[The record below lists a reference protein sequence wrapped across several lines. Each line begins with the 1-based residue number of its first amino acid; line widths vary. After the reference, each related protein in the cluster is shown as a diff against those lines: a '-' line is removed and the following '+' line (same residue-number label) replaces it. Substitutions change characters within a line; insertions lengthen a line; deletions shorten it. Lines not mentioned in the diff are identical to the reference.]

1 MCYETGPMTNVN
13 WSKRH
18 ILTVSELTQN
28 IKELLEDEYPFIWLS
43 GEISNLRTAASGHLY
58 FTLKDSEAQISG
70 VMFRGQNRHLGFQL
84 ENGITVIAMGR
95 LNVYEARGVYQVIV
109 EYVEPGG
116 LGALQLA
123 FEQLKEKLALE
134 GLFDDKYK
142 RPIPFLPKK
151 IAVITSPRGAAMH
164 DVLNVVERRFSNMN
178 ISIVPVKVQGKEA
191 AEEIA
196 DALLFVNKHDLADVI
211 ILTRGGGSLEDLQAY
226 NSEIVARAIFSSH
239 ISVVSA
245 VGHEIDFTISDFT
258 ADLRAPTPSA
268 AAELVVPEKEV
279 LSRNIEGFKES
290 LKRTIIQRIKRLNER
305 VSQVSDRLVH
315 PRRQITECRLR
326 LDDIAARMQG
336 KYLRWLER
344 NKDSLDVLLHRLAR
358 CSPQNAVRE
367 LNIML
372 AGYRQNLL
380 SATHFLLD
388 SKINKFEIAV
398 GRLNALNP
406 LAILSRGYSIT
417 RRLTDGILVKDI
429 KQVDVGHRVAVT
441 LSKGQMVCCVERKQ
455 YDG

>member
-1 MCYETGPMTNVN
+1 MPNNDQT
-13 WSKRH
+13 KKH
-18 ILTVSELTQN
+18 ILTVSELTLN
-28 IKELLEDEYPFIWLS
+28 IKELLEDAYPFIWLS
-43 GEISNLRTAASGHLY
+43 GEISNLRSAVSGHFY

-70 VMFRGQNRHLGFQL
+70 VMFRGQNRNLGFQL
-84 ENGITVIAMGR
+84 ENGMTVIAMGR
-95 LNVYEARGVYQVIV
+95 LNVYEARGVYQIII

-123 FEQLKEKLALE
+123 FEQLREKLALE
-134 GLFDDKYK
+134 GLFDDKHK

-151 IAVITSPRGAAMH
+151 IAVITSPMGAAIH

-178 ISIVPVKVQGKEA
+178 IEIVPVKVQGKGA

-196 DALLFVNKHDLADVI
+196 DALLFVNKHDVADVI

-245 VGHEIDFTISDFT
+245 VGHETDFTISDFT

-279 LSRNIEGFKES
+279 LSRTIEGLKES
-290 LKRTIIQRIKRLNER
+290 LKRIILKRIKSLNER
-305 VSQVSDRLVH
+305 VRQASVHLVH

-326 LDDIAARMQG
+326 LDDIVTRMQG
-336 KYLRWLER
+336 GYLRWLER
-344 NKDSLDVLLHRLAR
+344 NQDSLAVLLHRLTR
-358 CSPQNAVRE
+358 CSPQSAVQE
-367 LNIML
+367 LNIIL
-372 AGYRQNLL
+372 RGYRQRLL
-380 SATHFLLD
+380 STTHFLLD
-388 SKINKFEIAV
+388 SKRNKFEIAV

-406 LAILSRGYSIT
+406 LAILERGYSVT
-417 RRLTDGILVKDI
+417 RRLADGILVKDI
-429 KQVDVGHRVAVT
+429 KQVDVGNRVTVT
-441 LSKGQMVCCVERKQ
+441 LSRGQMICYVERKQ
-455 YDG
+455 SDG